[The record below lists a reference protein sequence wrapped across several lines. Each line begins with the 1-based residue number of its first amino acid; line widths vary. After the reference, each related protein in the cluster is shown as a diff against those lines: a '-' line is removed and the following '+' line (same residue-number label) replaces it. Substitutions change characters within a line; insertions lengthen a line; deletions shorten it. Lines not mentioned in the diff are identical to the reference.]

1 MCSSDL
7 TGSERNGEQM
17 KITTA
22 AVLIN
27 TAMWLGVSAAVI
39 TAIVSTGSTAALWFF
54 LIPLFGTV
62 SIKQAEKGGD
72 KKEGQDGK

>member
-1 MCSSDL
+1 
-7 TGSERNGEQM
+7 M

-27 TAMWLGVSAAVI
+27 AAMWLGVSAAVI

-62 SIKQAEKGGD
+62 SIKQS
-72 KKEGQDGK
+72 KKENDKEG